1 MGTPAATGRTR
12 QDNMGHIYGDNMKIG
27 IISEY
32 FPQSDNLEIRGGIEA
47 RTYYLSKNLAR
58 THDVVVI
65 AARENGN
72 GAEDE
77 VQGVHVLRVGK
88 SKEYTQAGSLFERL
102 NFMRDATEIGK
113 TQDFD
118 LVEGTNFLSYP
129 IAWKIGAS
137 LRIPC
142 VITYHDVWINRWM
155 QNIGFSGIFGEVLER
170 YTRAKV
176 WDLIVAVSNYT
187 RDNLQN
193 QHFKADH
200 IATIYNG
207 IDVLSYQQIQAG
219 RYTAPTICTVA
230 RLVKYK
236 RIDLLISALAL
247 VKEQIPDVVLKIV
260 GSGPEEANLRCLVQ
274 KLDLQDAVEFL
285 GFVKNH
291 DDVKQI
297 LAASDVFTLPSTVE
311 GFGIVVIEALAS
323 GTPYVA
329 SDIPPIREITGGGK
343 GGQLFR
349 PNDVADLAEKLIAM
363 LEDEGSRKKALRG
376 VDEHIRKYD
385 WATLASEVERWYR
398 VLMDEN
404 RIFQDRIP
412 AC

>member
-1 MGTPAATGRTR
+1 MDRKF
-12 QDNMGHIYGDNMKIG
+12 GDSMKIG

-32 FPQSDNLEIRGGIEA
+32 FPQSENLEIRGGIEA
-47 RTYYLSKNLAR
+47 RTYHLSRNLAR
-58 THDVVVI
+58 SHDVVVI

-72 GAEDE
+72 GTEDE
-77 VQGVHVLRVGK
+77 VQGVQVLRVGR
-88 SKEYTQAGSLFERL
+88 SKEYTQTGSLSERL
-102 NFMRDATEIGK
+102 NFIRDAVEIGK
-113 TQDFD
+113 KQDFD
-118 LVEGTNFLSYP
+118 IVEGTNFLSYP
-129 IAWKIGAS
+129 VAWKIGAS
-137 LRIPC
+137 LGIPR

-200 IATIYNG
+200 IVTIYNG
-207 IDVLSYQQIQAG
+207 IDIPSYRQIQAG
-219 RYTAPTICTVA
+219 RYAAPTICTVA

-260 GSGPEEANLRCLVQ
+260 GSGPEEANLRSLVQ

-285 GFVKNH
+285 GFVKSH
-291 DDVKQI
+291 DDVKRI
-297 LAASDVFTLPSTVE
+297 LAASDVFTLSSTVE

-329 SDIPPIREITGGGK
+329 SDIPPIREITEGGK

-349 PNDVADLAEKLIAM
+349 PNDATDLAEKLIAM
-363 LEDEGSRKKALRG
+363 LEDEGSRRKAVQG
-376 VDEHIRKYD
+376 IDEHIRRYD
-385 WATLASEVERWYR
+385 WATLAGEVEQWYW

-404 RIFQDRIP
+404 RILQDRVP